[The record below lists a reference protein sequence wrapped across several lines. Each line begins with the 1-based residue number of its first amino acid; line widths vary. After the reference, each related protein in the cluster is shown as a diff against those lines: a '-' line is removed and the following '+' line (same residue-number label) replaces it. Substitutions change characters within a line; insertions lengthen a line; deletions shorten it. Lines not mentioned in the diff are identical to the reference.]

1 MKAETEMGLCVSSA
15 LRELEVK
22 FTSIILPEGI
32 KKHLQGEP
40 SVLEEIYINNELLLL
55 FSSVQYI

>member
-1 MKAETEMGLCVSSA
+1 MCVPSA

-40 SVLEEIYINNELLLL
+40 SVLEEIYINNELLLVFKPPETISL
-55 FSSVQYI
+55 NYI